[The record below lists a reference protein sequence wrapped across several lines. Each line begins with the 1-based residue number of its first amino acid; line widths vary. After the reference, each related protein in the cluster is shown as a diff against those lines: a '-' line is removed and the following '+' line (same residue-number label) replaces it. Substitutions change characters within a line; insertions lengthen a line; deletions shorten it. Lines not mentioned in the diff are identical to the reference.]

1 MMCMAELM
9 HKARDGRGFTIVE
22 LLMVTIISLVILAG
36 MVGLISSVFNVF
48 QESKDVQALNDSSR
62 RALASMSRLLKTA
75 LHFDNSYCDVT
86 KIKFWADIDNDQHPT
101 ADPSTWLGI
110 DKYKL
115 AEIVV
120 LIKENNSVTMKVTQ
134 PPSENNPNPN
144 SSATLGSYVSDL
156 KFFYFQ
162 PGIMPGGTDPYN
174 PTLGIPASGDYNGQA
189 SMIRVV
195 LKMSKGKIHRSYYQD
210 VFLRIIQR
218 RPDY

>member
-1 MMCMAELM
+1 
-9 HKARDGRGFTIVE
+9 
-22 LLMVTIISLVILAG
+22 

-75 LHFDNSYCDVT
+75 LHFDNSYCDVN
-86 KIKFWADIDNDQHPT
+86 KIRFWADIDNDQHPT
-101 ADPSTWLGI
+101 ADPLTWLGI

-115 AEIVV
+115 GETVV
-120 LIKENNSVTMKVTQ
+120 LRKENNSVTMDVTQ
-134 PPSENNPNPN
+134 PLSEGSKV
-144 SSATLGSYVSDL
+144 SSAKLGSYASDL

-162 PGIMPGGTDPYN
+162 PGIMPGGLDPYN